1 MSGSRNIRILVVV
14 ALTIISG
21 AGLWLRTAIPGNDW
35 FGQTP
40 RPFPDDAP
48 YHLIRVVGDGSSA
61 SLALGAPDPLIAH
74 PFGDTCIW
82 PWGFDWLLVGVA
94 RITGGVGTRGALI
107 AIGLVP
113 PILSV
118 LTALLVFWLA
128 ARLFRTSGRDGI
140 LPPIAAAAFFTLMP
154 ANVAYTLAGR
164 VDHHILEPVFLLL
177 PLLIA
182 GSGRLT
188 RLRAAAAGLVA
199 GLASAF
205 FPAAPALAIPVFI
218 VLGLFSRD
226 VKATPALCAGML
238 VGATASLAASPHP
251 TAWVHYS
258 PSLWHIAATICVS
271 AGLIVWRLAR
281 TWAEARGRGHYSS
294 LGLAAASGVAATG
307 LTTLA
312 ASLLFPAFGA
322 TLLDGV
328 RYTSSTGFAALSL
341 EASSF
346 LDDPLRLV
354 RLTGWLV
361 FPALIG
367 MVAMAAWLRPPVG
380 ANHIRPSGQGQA
392 TFGLAAVGFIVLAA
406 FQRRFLVAATP
417 FIAITAAFGIDLIA
431 GVISRLAERMG
442 SGVGANENSPT
453 GTALRRGSGQGKT
466 RSIIPAAIFALML
479 VPGLLTS
486 LGLSYLTPLDRAMY
500 SAADAIGRAD
510 NGRRGTLAP
519 WGYGHLIKYAG
530 GAPTVCDNFFGVP
543 GADAAMKRCLNLNF
557 TTDEAAARAELN
569 RLDVRFVVVAPPHP
583 LQIRTEASLIGL
595 DPDDWADSEGRFT
608 AKFAQSFQ
616 ARTGMWAANATIGQT
631 GPFGLTLRGR
641 FRQVVPGTSN
651 VQAEVFLLEVPESTG
666 NGGDQ

>member
-1 MSGSRNIRILVVV
+1 
-14 ALTIISG
+14 
-21 AGLWLRTAIPGNDW
+21 
-35 FGQTP
+35 
-40 RPFPDDAP
+40 
-48 YHLIRVVGDGSSA
+48 
-61 SLALGAPDPLIAH
+61 
-74 PFGDTCIW
+74 
-82 PWGFDWLLVGVA
+82 
-94 RITGGVGTRGALI
+94 
-107 AIGLVP
+107 
-113 PILSV
+113 
-118 LTALLVFWLA
+118 
-128 ARLFRTSGRDGI
+128 
-140 LPPIAAAAFFTLMP
+140 
-154 ANVAYTLAGR
+154 
-164 VDHHILEPVFLLL
+164 
-177 PLLIA
+177 
-182 GSGRLT
+182 
-188 RLRAAAAGLVA
+188 
-199 GLASAF
+199 
-205 FPAAPALAIPVFI
+205 
-218 VLGLFSRD
+218 
-226 VKATPALCAGML
+226 
-238 VGATASLAASPHP
+238 
-251 TAWVHYS
+251 
-258 PSLWHIAATICVS
+258 
-271 AGLIVWRLAR
+271 
-281 TWAEARGRGHYSS
+281 
-294 LGLAAASGVAATG
+294 
-307 LTTLA
+307 
-312 ASLLFPAFGA
+312 
-322 TLLDGV
+322 
-328 RYTSSTGFAALSL
+328 SSTGFAALSL

-361 FPALIG
+361 LPALIG
-367 MVAMAAWLRPPVG
+367 MVGIAGGGRGPVG

-392 TFGLAAVGFIVLAA
+392 TFGLVAVVFIVLAA

-453 GTALRRGSGQGKT
+453 GTALRRDSGQGNT

-595 DPDDWADSEGRFT
+595 EPDDWADSEGRFT

-666 NGGDQ
+666 NGGNQ

>member
-1 MSGSRNIRILVVV
+1 MSGSRNIRIVVVV

-21 AGLWLRTAIPGNDW
+21 AALWLRTAIPGQDW
-35 FGQTP
+35 FGDVP

-48 YHLIRVVGDGSSA
+48 YHLIRVVGDGDRVGPSTG
-61 SLALGAPDPLIAH
+61 LGLGVPDRLIAH

-82 PWGFDWLLVGVA
+82 PWGFDWLLGGVA

-113 PILSV
+113 PLVSV

-128 ARLFRTSGRDGI
+128 ARLFRISGRDGI

-154 ANVAYTLAGR
+154 ANIAYTLAGR
-164 VDHHILEPVFLLL
+164 VDHHVLEPVFLLL

-188 RLRAAAAGLVA
+188 TLRAAAAGLVA

-205 FPAAPALAIPVFI
+205 FPAAPALAIPMFI
-218 VLGLFSRD
+218 ILALFSRD
-226 VKATPALCAGML
+226 LTGTLALCAGMF
-238 VGATASLAASPHP
+238 VGTAASLAASPYP

-258 PSLWHIAATICVS
+258 PSLWHITATICVS
-271 AGLIVWRLAR
+271 AGLIVWRIAR
-281 TWAEARGRGHYSS
+281 TWADARGLGHHSS
-294 LGLAAASGVAATG
+294 LGLAVAGGVVATG

-312 ASLLFPAFGA
+312 ASLTFPAFGA

-354 RLTGWLV
+354 WLTGWLV

-367 MVAMAAWLRPPVG
+367 IVGIFVKQQKPAA
-380 ANHIRPSGQGQA
+380 
-392 TFGLAAVGFIVLAA
+392 FGLAAVVFIVLAGV
-406 FQRRFLVAATP
+406 QRRFLVAATP
-417 FIAITAAFGIDLIA
+417 FIAITAAFGIDLVAAFIKRRTTVRTE
-431 GVISRLAERMG
+431 G
-442 SGVGANENSPT
+442 
-453 GTALRRGSGQGKT
+453 LRE
-466 RSIIPAAIFALML
+466 IITSFIFALML
-479 VPGLLTS
+479 VPGFLTS
-486 LGLSYLTPLDRAMY
+486 LDISYLTPLDRAMY
-500 SAADAIGRAD
+500 SAADAIGQAD

-519 WGYGHLIKYAG
+519 WGYGHLIKFTG

-543 GADAAMKRCLNLNF
+543 GADAAMRRCLNLNF
-557 TTDEAAARAELN
+557 TTDEATARAELS

-583 LQIRTEASLIGL
+583 RQVRTEANLIGL
-595 DPDDWADSEGRFT
+595 DPDDWADFEGRFT

-616 ARTGMWAANATIGQT
+616 ARTGIWAANATIGQT

-651 VQAEVFLLEVPESTG
+651 VQAEVFLLEVPGTIR